1 MQRISTVTYIFVYIS
16 IWHVY
21 NFMTNKRDRES
32 IHIIYI
38 ISMILEATLLSLE
51 KWQYNM
57 IVRSS
62 NSSSGNS
69 SSSSVVAVV
78 VVGGG
83 GVVGVVVV
91 VDFLRGFVNKN
102 RVYIHTYIYICDV
115 YQVYI

>member
-78 VVGGG
+78 VVVVGGGG

-102 RVYIHTYIYICDV
+102 RVYIHTYIYM
-115 YQVYI
+115 

>member
-1 MQRISTVTYIFVYIS
+1 
-16 IWHVY
+16 
-21 NFMTNKRDRES
+21 
-32 IHIIYI
+32 
-38 ISMILEATLLSLE
+38 MILEATLLSLE

-78 VVGGG
+78 VVVGG
-83 GVVGVVVV
+83 GVVRVVVV

-102 RVYIHTYIYICDV
+102 RVYIHTYIYMCTKCTSKYADNFPLQHISLC
-115 YQVYI
+115 I